1 MWEEIR
7 LAQPPHWNP
16 WNSKVISSIAVV
28 LRAQNGLMNKLGLK
42 SSMNRSLHTFIV
54 NVLPLNWGG
63 GVIRDVVARYQ
74 LPHQSGI
81 LREKG
86 QPWKTKCKAGGVSK
100 PADFLADFLLL
111 PSKGGWTTALTA
123 LAGVLLARLLEA
135 HLGSNWKG
143 WRGVCELHGGSATA
157 FVCCAQLAAHQGG
170 KLLSHDCWGPSN
182 RVQLDTPGQWSV
194 IRLSGVL
201 FHSVSHATAC
211 GEPWESPH
219 FVLAASRCCQRFW
232 RWHGLQ
238 KIFAW
243 MWTVASMCWQ
253 LEELACRELERSV
266 SCPWWFKRS
275 KAWMSPPQPR
285 SISKWPSQT
294 LPTQWGLLQLPL
306 DASQYLGEF
315 AAKCAGSHFTGLNLQ
330 YLSQLPCLCPHVMLH
345 SFGQI
350 LRCYH
355 MLSPFSGLM
364 WFGLRENAGHAGL
377 CTFFWPPTNLQL
389 SRPRSSAI
397 SAGPGLARV
406 GVLPGWLPLDPQKL
420 INCADIEYMHTHIL
434 YIYA

>member
-1 MWEEIR
+1 MR
-7 LAQPPHWNP
+7 AP
-16 WNSKVISSIAVV
+16 WRFCHCVCLLCPISSSPSKVGNFSPTIAG
-28 LRAQNGLMNKLGLK
+28 AQATECNWILLDGDQWSDSQEYFVIVCHMPQVRRKTSDMLNCSFKLA
-42 SSMNRSLHTFIV
+42 V
-54 NVLPLNWGG
+54 NPGRVHILFWLP
-63 GVIRDVVARYQ
+63 A
-74 LPHQSGI
+74 
-81 LREKG
+81 
-86 QPWKTKCKAGGVSK
+86 
-100 PADFLADFLLL
+100 
-111 PSKGGWTTALTA
+111 
-123 LAGVLLARLLEA
+123 AGVASDFGDGT
-135 HLGSNWKG
+135 GSN
-143 WRGVCELHGGSATA
+143 
-157 FVCCAQLAAHQGG
+157 
-170 KLLSHDCWGPSN
+170 
-182 RVQLDTPGQWSV
+182 
-194 IRLSGVL
+194 
-201 FHSVSHATAC
+201 
-211 GEPWESPH
+211 
-219 FVLAASRCCQRFW
+219 
-232 RWHGLQ
+232 
-238 KIFAW
+238 IFAW

-420 INCADIEYMHTHIL
+420 INCADMNNICTHT
-434 YIYA
+434 Y